1 MSLQVEKLEK
11 NMAKLTIEVSAE
23 EFEEAIQKA
32 YLKNRGNIKTIGLL
46 SDLFGNSNREFKI
59 GDRVRVKYRGQEG
72 YIIDKNSNLYTVSI
86 NNGQIV
92 DSYEASDLEIC
103 W

>member
-1 MSLQVEKLEK
+1 M
-11 NMAKLTIEVSAE
+11 
-23 EFEEAIQKA
+23 
-32 YLKNRGNIKTIGLL
+32 GLL

-72 YIIDKNSNLYTVSI
+72 YIIDKNGNLYTVSI
-86 NNGQIV
+86 NNVQIV

>member
-1 MSLQVEKLEK
+1 M
-11 NMAKLTIEVSAE
+11 
-23 EFEEAIQKA
+23 
-32 YLKNRGNIKTIGLL
+32 GLL
-46 SDLFGNSNREFKI
+46 SNLFENSNREFKI
-59 GDRVRVKYRGQEG
+59 GDRVRVKDRGQEG
-72 YIIDKNSNLYTVSI
+72 YIIDKNGNLYTVSI

>member
-1 MSLQVEKLEK
+1 M
-11 NMAKLTIEVSAE
+11 
-23 EFEEAIQKA
+23 
-32 YLKNRGNIKTIGLL
+32 GLL

-59 GDRVRVKYRGQEG
+59 GDRVSVKYRGQEG
-72 YIIDKNSNLYTVSI
+72 YIIDKNGNLYTVSI

>member
-1 MSLQVEKLEK
+1 M
-11 NMAKLTIEVSAE
+11 
-23 EFEEAIQKA
+23 
-32 YLKNRGNIKTIGLL
+32 GLL
-46 SDLFGNSNREFKI
+46 SDLFGNSNREFRI

-72 YIIDKNSNLYTVSI
+72 YIIDKNGNLYTVSI